1 MLFMENGNSSTV
13 ASSAL
18 DLRLDFEAIAQKIRS
33 GIEPARAHAISLHDE
48 KGDLLWLSEDSMGPD
63 EHGAVHTAVE
73 TFGNKTSSPLLAHDL
88 GAARSAVCMR
98 VTNSQ
103 RKMVGIVMLVVDTKG
118 IKQDASGIVIF
129 MTPKLQEAIDDFA
142 STRPSTP
149 SATTVPTA
157 SAPPSTSRV
166 TKPTTRPIQPAI
178 SPHIDR
184 LNDALRR
191 SPIALYVQRL
201 VPLTKGSRLQRYEI
215 LLRSKSESAPNVAPT
230 AMLKAAV
237 DNGLGSMIDR
247 RVLTELTA
255 WLLKHPNV
263 WQENGIMFSV
273 NLTETALHDE
283 HFIKFVELILA
294 KSGVPKGTIAFEID
308 VPTAVKPGTNI
319 SEVARQ
325 LNDLGCPLI
334 LDDFAMRTESFDLLR
349 LPGVRFIK
357 LVPTMTA
364 QMRTDKISQ
373 AAISAVVQM
382 SRVLGM
388 HTVAKRTESVADQEW
403 LTALGVDFVQ
413 SNSAAPPVA
422 IESLENARR
431 PLVGSPSPA

>member
-1 MLFMENGNSSTV
+1 MLSMEKRNPSSV

-18 DLRLDFEAIAQKIRS
+18 DLRLDFNAIGQKIRS
-33 GIEPARAHAISLHDE
+33 SIEPARAHAISLHDQ
-48 KGDLLWLSEDSMGPD
+48 KGDVLWLSEDSMGPD
-63 EHGAVHTAVE
+63 EHGAVHAAVE
-73 TFGNKTSSPLLAHDL
+73 SFADKTASPVLAHDL
-88 GAARSAVCMR
+88 GAARSAVCLR
-98 VTNSQ
+98 VTDSQ
-103 RKMVGIVMLVVDTKG
+103 RNMIGIIMLVVDTKG
-118 IKQDASGIVIF
+118 LRQDASGLVII
-129 MTPKLQEAIDDFA
+129 MTPKLQEALNDFA
-142 STRPSTP
+142 DTRPSVP
-149 SATTVPTA
+149 SANATSAPLIPPNTA
-157 SAPPSTSRV
+157 SVAKT
-166 TKPTTRPIQPAI
+166 TTRPMQPAI
-178 SPHIDR
+178 SPHVDR

-237 DNGLGSMIDR
+237 ENGLGSMIDR

-319 SEVARQ
+319 GEVASQ

-388 HTVAKRTESVADQEW
+388 HTVAKRTESIADQEW
-403 LTALGVDFVQ
+403 LTALGIDFVQ
-413 SNSAAPPVA
+413 SNSAAPPVT
-422 IESLENARR
+422 IESLQNSRR
-431 PLVGSPSPA
+431 PLVGSPFPG